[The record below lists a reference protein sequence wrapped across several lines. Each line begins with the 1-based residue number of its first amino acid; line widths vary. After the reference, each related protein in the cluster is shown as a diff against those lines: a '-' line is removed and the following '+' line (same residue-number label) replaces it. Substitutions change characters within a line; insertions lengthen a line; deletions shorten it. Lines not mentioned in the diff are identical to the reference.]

1 MTRITADWLT
11 APASRTVCEALTSAG
26 HQVFFV
32 GGCVR
37 NALLGRPVSDLD
49 LATSA
54 RPDETEAAAAA
65 AGLKSVPTGKD
76 HGTITIIVDGTPFE
90 VTTFRHDIET
100 DGRHAIVRFS
110 DRLEDDAARRDFTMN
125 ALYAAPD
132 GNVTDTVGGI
142 ADLRAGRLRFIG
154 DPDQRIAEDY
164 LRILRFF
171 RFHAWYADPA
181 GGLDTEALAACAAGA
196 DGLER
201 LAAER
206 VGQEMLKLLAAP
218 DPAPALA
225 AMEQTGILAR
235 VLPGTTARAL
245 PVLVE
250 LEGALAPDPMRRLA
264 CLGGGDPT
272 PALRLSK
279 ARSRQWATLREGVE
293 SGASITEQAYRHGAG
308 TARDIALIL
317 AASLEQ
323 HPPADLEDILAR
335 GADACFPVKAADLI
349 PDYQGAALGQA
360 LKALEVR
367 WITSGFTLSKAEL
380 LESLTGG

>member
-1 MTRITADWLT
+1 MRITADWRT
-11 APASRTVCEALTSAG
+11 EPASRAVCDALSGAG
-26 HQVFFV
+26 HQVCFV

-54 RPDETEAAAAA
+54 RPEETEAAAAA

-76 HGTITIIVDGTPFE
+76 HGTITIIVEGTPFE

-100 DGRHAIVRFS
+100 DGRHAVVRFS

-132 GNVTDTVGGI
+132 GTVTDTVGGL

-171 RFHAWYADPA
+171 RFHAWYADPD
-181 GGLDTEALAACAAGA
+181 GGLDADALAACAAGA
-196 DGLER
+196 DGLDR
-201 LAAER
+201 IAAER

-225 AMEQTGILAR
+225 AMEQAGILAR
-235 VLPGTTARAL
+235 VLPGATARAL
-245 PVLVE
+245 PLLVDME
-250 LEGALAPDPMRRLA
+250 PPLSPDPLRRLA
-264 CLGGGDPT
+264 CLGGEDPT
-272 PALRLSK
+272 RALRLSK
-279 ARSRQWATLREGVE
+279 ARARHWSTLREGME
-293 SGASITEQAYRHGAG
+293 SGASVAELAYRHGAD
-308 TARDIALIL
+308 TARDVALLL

-323 HPPADLEDILAR
+323 HPPADLEHALSLGASAR
-335 GADACFPVKAADLI
+335 FPVKAADLI
-349 PDYQGAALGQA
+349 DRYQGAALGRV

-367 WITSGFTLSKAEL
+367 WITSGFRLSKDEL
-380 LESLTGG
+380 LETLTGG